1 MFTIAGAGMKLMEV
15 AFYGA
20 TNLAS
25 RVPRHP
31 SGHWFPNSV
40 LPTDG
45 THRFLVNTFDSAISP
60 SQSANLVIPR
70 MCGRAGAAQG
80 GGLGTLALQSVSRS
94 YQFALTHSH
103 PSKDLPLDHLF
114 DPLPRSAHAHLP
126 RCLHSKPSMS
136 ALLLRTFGQ
145 VCEGWRCNVA
155 WHSSSAGNIQSVR
168 LLSAALTLP

>member
-1 MFTIAGAGMKLMEV
+1 MELMEV
-15 AFYGA
+15 AFCGA

-31 SGHWFPNSV
+31 PGHWSPTSV
-40 LPTDG
+40 LPRNG
-45 THRFLVNTFDSAISP
+45 THRFLVNTFYSTISPISP
-60 SQSANLVIPR
+60 SQSASLVIPR
-70 MCGRAGAAQG
+70 MSDRAMAALG
-80 GGLGTLALQSVSRS
+80 GGLGTSALHSVSRS
-94 YQFALTHSH
+94 YQFALTRSH
-103 PSKDLPLDHLF
+103 PSKDLHLDHLF

-136 ALLLRTFGQ
+136 AGVVRPFRQ

-168 LLSAALTLP
+168 LSSAALTLP